1 MPKYALLLAVIIF
14 SGILPGCKN
23 TYPEG
28 SSEQA
33 IKAICEKEY
42 KVDVTV
48 KSAGHTIGAMM
59 VLPHAI
65 MDDVSLS
72 DRAYGKIE
80 NVMLTAT
87 RVTLSS
93 AFQYD
98 FFVVSILD
106 PVSRVEVSFVRY
118 VKDIRRLITDDISR
132 NDYFQ
137 RMLIQ
142 TRFIP
147 PVTAGIPPAYP
158 LKDIRL
164 KDFLVQQI
172 VDRVKLQMTV
182 NLIIKR
188 LFSLADITGRYVPVP
203 DLGNQYPDAGV
214 LRLQLMFL
222 PGAPPFETMG
232 TKALRDNFKNVI
244 LDTAKKVYRRYE
256 FKDCEGL
263 QLVDNQGRLLASYD
277 RQALEKGGGNSLMQL
292 FDALKRK

>member
-1 MPKYALLLAVIIF
+1 MPKYLILLAVVF
-14 SGILPGCKN
+14 WSWTMTGCKT

-33 IKAICEKEY
+33 IKEICQKEY
-42 KVDVTV
+42 KVDVKV
-48 KSAGHTIGAMM
+48 KSVGHTIGALV

-72 DRAYGKIE
+72 DRAFSKLQ
-80 NVMLTAT
+80 NVQLTAT

-98 FFVVSILD
+98 FFVISILD
-106 PVSRVEVSFVRY
+106 PIAQVEVSFVQY
-118 VKDIRRLITDDISR
+118 IKDIRRLYIDDISR

-142 TRFIP
+142 TRFVPSVSPEAP
-147 PVTAGIPPAYP
+147 PLYP
-158 LKDIRL
+158 LKDIQL
-164 KDFLVQQI
+164 KDFLAQQI
-172 VDRVKLQMTV
+172 VDRVKLQLTV

-188 LFSLADITGRYVPVP
+188 LFALADVTGRYDSVPALV
-203 DLGNQYPDAGV
+203 DQYPDAGV
-214 LRLQLMFL
+214 LTLQLLFL

-232 TKALRDNFKNVI
+232 TTTLRDNFKNVI
-244 LDTAKKVYRRYE
+244 LDTVKKVYRRYE
-256 FKDCEGL
+256 FRDCEGL
-263 QLVDNQGRLLASYD
+263 RVVDNQGRLLASYD

-292 FDALKRK
+292 FDAIKKK